1 MERRFLLRPRMRRNR
16 NKTTEHMMM
25 AKEKPQK
32 YGYTEVIC
40 FLQMAFLYVKD
51 SV

>member
-1 MERRFLLRPRMRRNR
+1 
-16 NKTTEHMMM
+16 MMM

-40 FLQMAFLYVKD
+40 ILQMAFLYVYYNINKIKKKGL
-51 SV
+51 